1 MVKIDDT
8 NKILVLYSESE
19 KKTSKNY
26 FFLIFLIV
34 IMDRYKTKNIRAN
47 APIKNTHFMIK
58 IYNFSNKLKDLI
70 I

>member
-1 MVKIDDT
+1 MHDT
-8 NKILVLYSESE
+8 NKILVLKRDSE

-34 IMDRYKTKNIRAN
+34 IIDRYNTKNIRAK
-47 APIKNTHFMIK
+47 APIKNTHFIFQ